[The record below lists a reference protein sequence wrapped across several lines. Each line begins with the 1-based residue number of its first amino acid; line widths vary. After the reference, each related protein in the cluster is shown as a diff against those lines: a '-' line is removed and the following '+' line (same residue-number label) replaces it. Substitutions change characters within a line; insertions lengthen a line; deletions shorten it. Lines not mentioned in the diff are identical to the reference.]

1 MTHHAKVDV
10 YILAAIALAIV
21 VFLMGD
27 YWIAGPIL
35 LVLLLCAYPQSY
47 ETTARGLVVRTA
59 LAKLRIP
66 YETISF
72 VGPASEDASGLLFGQ
87 DRIRIKYAL
96 ASEILIAPANRKAFF
111 ADMATH
117 TPHLIRRGQKLIAS
131 FA

>member
-21 VFLMGD
+21 VFLMWD

-72 VGPASEDASGLLFGQ
+72 VARLPKTPAVYCSVRIASG
-87 DRIRIKYAL
+87 
-96 ASEILIAPANRKAFF
+96 SS
-111 ADMATH
+111 
-117 TPHLIRRGQKLIAS
+117 TPWPPKS
-131 FA
+131 